1 MTRGIIHLQQK
12 TIFSQTFFLMVNSMV
27 LNDIS
32 TFDWIIA
39 AILLF
44 FLLRGLCIGFVR
56 QLAATAA
63 LLGSWWAAGE
73 YASQV
78 MPYVKEFIDQPGMVF
93 FASFGILFLFSAL
106 LLTLI
111 GQLLNKMLEVSLL
124 GWADRICGGLLGIAR
139 GALVAALLHL
149 PVTVLL
155 PASHPL
161 FAKSLTMP
169 YLNQGAD
176 MIRQFI
182 RDDSM
187 RNDLRPRP
195 PEQEEQPHGPV
206 QNLPSASPE
215 QDGQRG
221 VPQQMEPIPAPEQQY
236 QEGMEPALP
245 PEQQPQGRIME
256 GSVPAPGE
264 PVIIPYQAE
273 PESMEEQPENGMY
286 PPPEPR

>member
-1 MTRGIIHLQQK
+1 
-12 TIFSQTFFLMVNSMV
+12 MVNGMA
-27 LNDIS
+27 LNDIG
-32 TFDWIIA
+32 TFDWIIT

-44 FLLRGLCIGFVR
+44 FLLRGLCVGFVR

-63 LLGSWWAAGE
+63 LVGSWWAAGE
-73 YASQV
+73 YAGQV
-78 MPYVKEFIDQPGMVF
+78 TPYVKNFITQPGLVF

-139 GALVAALLHL
+139 GALVAVLVQL
-149 PVTVLL
+149 PVTALL
-155 PASHPL
+155 PATHPL
-161 FAKSLTMP
+161 FARSLTMP

-187 RNDLRPRP
+187 RKDLRPRP
-195 PEQEEQPHGPV
+195 PERSKQEHEQHGPV
-206 QNLPSASPE
+206 LNLPPAPPE
-215 QDGQRG
+215 QGGQR
-221 VPQQMEPIPAPEQQY
+221 VIPQQMEPIPGPEQGQVMPEQY
-236 QEGMEPALP
+236 QDEGMAPALP

-256 GSVPAPGE
+256 GPVPVPGE
-264 PVIIPYQAE
+264 PVIIPQQDE
-273 PESMEEQPENGMY
+273 PPA
-286 PPPEPR
+286 PEPR

>member
-1 MTRGIIHLQQK
+1 
-12 TIFSQTFFLMVNSMV
+12 MVNGMA

-32 TFDWIIA
+32 TLDWIIA

-63 LLGSWWAAGE
+63 LAGSWWAAGE

-78 MPYVKEFIDQPGMVF
+78 TPYVKGFIDQPGMIF

-106 LLTLI
+106 ILTLI
-111 GQLLNKMLEVSLL
+111 GQLLYKMLEVSLM
-124 GWADRICGGLLGIAR
+124 GWADRLTGSLLGIAR
-139 GALVAALLHL
+139 GALVAVLLYL
-149 PVTVLL
+149 PVTALL
-155 PASHPL
+155 PAAHPL
-161 FAKSLTMP
+161 FAKSLTVP

-182 RDDSM
+182 RDESM

-195 PEQEEQPHGPV
+195 PERSKQQRKQHGPV
-206 QNLPSASPE
+206 PNLPPAPPE
-215 QDGQRG
+215 QGGQR
-221 VPQQMEPIPAPEQQY
+221 VIPQQMEPIPMPEQSL
-236 QEGMEPALP
+236 ENRGPIPGGP
-245 PEQQPQGRIME
+245 PEQPPHDRME
-256 GSVPAPGE
+256 EPVPFPRDGE
-264 PVIIPYQAE
+264 PVIIPYQEE
-273 PESMEEQPENGMY
+273 PESMRPPEEESENGMY

>member
-1 MTRGIIHLQQK
+1 
-12 TIFSQTFFLMVNSMV
+12 MVNGMV

-56 QLAATAA
+56 QIAATAA
-63 LLGSWWAAGE
+63 LVGSWWATGE
-73 YASQV
+73 YAGQL
-78 MPYVKEFIDQPGMVF
+78 MPYVKEFIDQPGTVF

-111 GQLLNKMLEVSLL
+111 GQLLHKVLEVSLM
-124 GWADRICGGLLGIAR
+124 GWADRLTGGLLGIAR
-139 GALVAALLHL
+139 GALVVVLLQL

-161 FAKSLTMP
+161 FADSLTVP
-169 YLNQGAD
+169 YLSQGAD
-176 MIRQFI
+176 LIRQFI

-187 RNDLRPRP
+187 RNDLQPRP
-195 PEQEEQPHGPV
+195 PEQEEQHGPV
-206 QNLPSASPE
+206 QNLPPAPPE
-215 QDGQRG
+215 QGEQR
-221 VPQQMEPIPAPEQQY
+221 VIPQQMEPIPAPEHNQ
-236 QEGMEPALP
+236 GLP
-245 PEQQPQGRIME
+245 NQQPPQGGMMPP
-256 GSVPAPGE
+256 PAPGE
-264 PVIIPYQAE
+264 PVVIPYQTE
-273 PESMEEQPENGMY
+273 PAPMLPPEQRPENGMY